1 MKIKTFIGW
10 SEKGLDKKVNDF
22 LSNNSVEVADIKFAN
37 PLFYY
42 SVMVFYRESPM
53 FENE

>member
-10 SEKGLDKKVNDF
+10 SDKGLDKKVNNF
-22 LSNNSVEVADIKFAN
+22 LRINPVEVIDIKFAN

-42 SVMVFYRESPM
+42 SVIVFYRESSVL
-53 FENE
+53 ENE